1 MKMINFDRQKLK
13 ELKTLYNKAV
23 KGGKE
28 SFMYKGDEY
37 LTSYAK
43 YVIEYLDSQFK
54 NNKGDINLN

>member
-43 YVIEYLDSQFK
+43 YVIEYLDSQF
-54 NNKGDINLN
+54 

>member
-23 KGGKE
+23 KESKE
-28 SFMYKGDEY
+28 SFTYNGDEY

-43 YVIEYLDSQFK
+43 YMIEYLDSQFNNK
-54 NNKGDINLN
+54 NNNPSLN